1 MKKKKKAAFD
11 GSLPGS
17 AATGALVL
25 DGNVRAPLVIDF
37 FFFFAPLRTNRSF
50 SATERLTHFRTSQHN
65 AATLP
70 LAKITEAA
78 KYTQR
83 AGIHTSQHL

>member
-37 FFFFAPLRTNRSF
+37 FFFFCSSENKQELQRYRETDPLQNL
-50 SATERLTHFRTSQHN
+50 AAQCCN
-65 AATLP
+65 AASS
-70 LAKITEAA
+70 KD
-78 KYTQR
+78 
-83 AGIHTSQHL
+83 H